1 MLAKSDEQKKHLR
14 EAGRRLGEILE
25 TLAGMVAPGVSTETL
40 ERESI
45 RLIEEGGDKPAFL
58 DYTPD
63 GANRP
68 FPASLCVSV
77 NDEVVHGIPNEAPR
91 TLAAGDIVAL
101 DLGLIHEGYV
111 VDSALT
117 VPVGKTD
124 AVSYKLMNATQ
135 TALEEGMRAARAGN
149 RVGDISHAIG
159 QHLKQEGFS
168 IVRVLG
174 GHGVGLSV
182 HEEPY
187 IANDGHPGTGP
198 ELIEGMV
205 LALEPIAN
213 AGKAAVGI
221 GSDGYTYRTKDGS
234 RSSHHEHT
242 ILVTGGD
249 PVVLTRRP
257 SESR

>member
-1 MLAKSDEQKKHLR
+1 MIAKTQEEKDKLA
-14 EAGRRLGEILE
+14 EAGKRLGAALDV
-25 TLAGMVAPGVSTETL
+25 LAGMVAPGVSTAAL
-40 ERESI
+40 EDEAL
-45 RLIEEGGDKPAFL
+45 RLIRADGDEPAFL
-58 DYTPD
+58 GYTPD

-68 FPASLCVSV
+68 YPAALCVSV
-77 NDEVVHGIPNEAPR
+77 NDEVVHGIPNETPR
-91 TLAAGDIVAL
+91 TLKEGDIVAL
-101 DLGLIHEGYV
+101 DFGLIHAGYV

-124 AVSYKLMNATQ
+124 TDSYALMNATQ
-135 TALEEGMRAARAGN
+135 EALERGIAAARAGN

-159 QHLKQEGFS
+159 ASLKEAGVS

-174 GHGVGLSV
+174 GHGVGHSV
-182 HEEPY
+182 HEEPW

-198 ELIEGMV
+198 ELVSGMV

-221 GSDGYTYRTKDGS
+221 ASDGYTYRTKDGS
-234 RSSHHEHT
+234 KSSHHEHT
-242 ILVTGGD
+242 ILVTEGD

-257 SESR
+257 SEQ